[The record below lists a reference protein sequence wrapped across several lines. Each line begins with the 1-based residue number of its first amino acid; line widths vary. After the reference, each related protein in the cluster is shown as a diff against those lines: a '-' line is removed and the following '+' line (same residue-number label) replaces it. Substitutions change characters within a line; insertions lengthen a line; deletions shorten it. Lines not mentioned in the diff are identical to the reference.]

1 MPLYN
6 YECQQHGTFSDWRNM
21 SESENPAPCPI
32 CGDLARRS
40 VSAPYL
46 GIDSGLRKAHSI
58 NEKSADEPR
67 VVRRRRGD
75 PIPHDA
81 RRDLSQHRASGDAH
95 THLHAGHS
103 HLHDHGS
110 GEAQVSNHPWM
121 VRH

>member
-1 MPLYN
+1 MPLYT
-6 YECQQHGTFSDWRNM
+6 YECQHHGGFSDWRKM
-21 SESENPAPCPI
+21 SESGLPSACPV

-46 GIDSGLRKAHSI
+46 GIDSGLRKAHGI
-58 NEKSADEPR
+58 NEKSGHEPR

-81 RRDLSQHRASGDAH
+81 HRDLSQNQASAH
-95 THLHAGHS
+95 AHAHQHPGHA
-103 HLHDHGS
+103 HDHGGS
-110 GEAQVSNHPWM
+110 QAQVSNHPWM

>member
-1 MPLYN
+1 MPLYD
-6 YECQQHGTFSDWRNM
+6 YECRQHGPFSDWRKM

-32 CGDLARRS
+32 CGALGRRS
-40 VSAPYL
+40 VSAPHL

-58 NEKSADEPR
+58 NEKSAEEPR

-75 PIPHDA
+75 PIPHDTH
-81 RRDLSQHRASGDAH
+81 RDLNSHAQN
-95 THLHAGHS
+95 HAGHS
-103 HLHDHGS
+103 HSHDRGS

>member
-6 YECQQHGTFSDWRNM
+6 YECRGHGDFSDWRNM
-21 SESENPAPCPI
+21 SDSGKPAPCPA
-32 CGDLARRS
+32 CGHLSRRS

-46 GIDSGLRKAHSI
+46 GIDSGVRKAHRI
-58 NEKSADEPR
+58 NERSADEPR

-81 RRDLSQHRASGDAH
+81 SRDLTAHRASGHAH
-95 THLHAGHS
+95 GHGGHAHS
-103 HLHDHGS
+103 HGGGDT
-110 GEAQVSNHPWM
+110 QVSKHPWM